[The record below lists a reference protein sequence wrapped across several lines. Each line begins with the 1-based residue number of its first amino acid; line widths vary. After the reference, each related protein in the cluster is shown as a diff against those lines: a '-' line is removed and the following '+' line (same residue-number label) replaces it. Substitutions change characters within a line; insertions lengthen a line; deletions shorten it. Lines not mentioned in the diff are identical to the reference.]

1 MKQIILF
8 LVLTIVFARCNNV
21 PETDRST
28 IAAPDISD
36 LSMTDSLRNVYSER
50 RQKLLEKAGNAI
62 IILNSDYGFTGGRS
76 EFRVANNF
84 YYLTGFTGPGSMMVL
99 KKEVSYPFSLYL
111 TEKTISESV
120 YTGDLPGAYE
130 LMNTYMVDTILN
142 FQDIGKVIESCILSK
157 TPIFIDYDDPLMK
170 GNILNAA
177 SNKAVAA
184 NLIRDI
190 SPVIYEMRVIKDDHE
205 VAMLQKAIDIT
216 GDAFVDVCC
225 HCKPGMYEFEVEAL
239 IEYTFRKN
247 GSSMPAF
254 QSIVGSGPNSVVL
267 HYAANNMK
275 MGDGELLLMDIGAEY
290 GRYCGDI
297 SRTIPVNGKFTDV
310 QKDIYK
316 LVLES
321 QKAAIAEM
329 TGGKNLQAG
338 HNKSTKIIVRG
349 LFERGLITDTASEW
363 QKKFY
368 FHYPI
373 SHYLGMNVHDMGEY
387 GTTFHEL
394 MEYIVKDTTLGRTLE
409 KGMVL
414 TVEPGLYFRSN
425 GMSQLFELYG
435 NEASNEEIQEYI
447 DKVSPVYEKYK
458 NIGIRIEDD
467 VLITENGNIVLS
479 KNIPKEVDEIE
490 KLMVRN

>member
-1 MKQIILF
+1 MKQIFLF
-8 LVLTIVFARCNNV
+8 LMLTIVFAGCKNV
-21 PETDRST
+21 PETYKST
-28 IAAPDISD
+28 LAAPDISD
-36 LSMTDSLRNVYSER
+36 LSMTDYLKNVYSER
-50 RQKLLEKAGNAI
+50 RQKLLEKAGNGV

-84 YYLTGFTGPGSMMVL
+84 YYLTGFTEPGSLMVL
-99 KKEVSYPFSLYL
+99 KKEGSYPFSMYL

-130 LMNTYMVDTILN
+130 IMKTYLADTVLN
-142 FQDIGKVIESCILSK
+142 YPDIGKVIESCIMSK
-157 TPIFIDYDDPLMK
+157 TPIFIDYDDPMMQ
-170 GNILNAA
+170 GNIVDAA

-184 NLIRDI
+184 NLIHDI
-190 SPVIYEMRVIKDDHE
+190 SPVIYEMRVIKDDRE

-216 GDAFVDVCC
+216 GDAFVDVCRS
-225 HCKPGMYEFEVEAL
+225 CKPGMYEFEMEAL

-267 HYAANNMK
+267 HYAANSMK

-297 SRTIPVNGKFTDV
+297 SRTIPVNGKFTEE
-310 QKDIYK
+310 QKDIYE
-316 LVLES
+316 LILGS

-349 LFERGLITDTASEW
+349 LFERGLITDTASDW

-368 FHYPI
+368 IHYPI

-387 GTTFHEL
+387 GTTFPEL

-425 GMSQLFELYG
+425 GISQLFELFG
-435 NEASNEEIQEYI
+435 KEASKQEIQEFI
-447 DKVSPVYEKYK
+447 DKVNPVYEKYK

-467 VLITENGNIVLS
+467 VLITDNGNIVLS
-479 KNIPKEVDEIE
+479 KDIPKEVDEIE
-490 KLMVRN
+490 KLMER